1 MTDRFNI
8 RVMPSETQ
16 LERDL
21 LDLEQWFGAELGRI
35 ETERVKVTSE
45 YQRKLH
51 DINRDLA
58 KIREVKAL
66 KELGIR

>member
-8 RVMPSETQ
+8 RVMPSEAQ

-21 LDLEQWFGAELGRI
+21 LDLEQWFITESGRI
-35 ETERVKVTSE
+35 EMERVKLTSE

-51 DINRDLA
+51 DLNRDLA

>member
-8 RVMPSETQ
+8 RVMPSEAQ

-21 LDLEQWFGAELGRI
+21 LDLEQWFITESGRI
-35 ETERVKVTSE
+35 EMERVRLTSE

-51 DINRDLA
+51 DLNRDLA